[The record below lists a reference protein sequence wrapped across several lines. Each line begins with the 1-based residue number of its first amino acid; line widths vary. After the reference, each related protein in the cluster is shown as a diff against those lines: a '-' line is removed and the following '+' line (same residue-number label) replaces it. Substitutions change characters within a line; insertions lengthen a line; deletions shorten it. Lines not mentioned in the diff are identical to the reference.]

1 MKHTLISQ
9 PVALV
14 TGSSRGIGKAIALEL
29 AKQNYAVAV
38 TGTNHESLADVVA
51 EIELAGGTAKAFE
64 CDLAAYQLSPQML
77 VDDVVAHFGRL
88 DVLVNNAGL
97 AWADSFENIT
107 TDDYERIMGMNVR
120 VPLFLT
126 QAALPFLLASNEKA
140 IVNIS
145 SVVGHKAYANQTLY
159 AASKHAL
166 NGLMS
171 ALAKEYRTKGLIVHN
186 IAPGGVATE
195 MIKTARPDLDPASL
209 IAPEDV
215 ARTVSFLL
223 SLKGTAQIDE
233 IRIRRRDNIPFE

>member
-1 MKHTLISQ
+1 MAQALNNS
-9 PVALV
+9 PVALI
-14 TGSSRGIGKAIALEL
+14 TGSSRGIGKAIALHL
-29 AKQNYAVAV
+29 ANYGYRVAV
-38 TGTNHESLADVVA
+38 TGTNDELLADVVA
-51 EIELAGGTAKAFE
+51 EIEAQGGVAKAFA

-77 VDDVVAHFGRL
+77 VDDVIAHFGRL

-97 AWADSFENIT
+97 AWADSFGNLSL
-107 TDDYERIMGMNVR
+107 DDYERIMGLNVR

-126 QAALPFLLASNEKA
+126 QAALPYLLASDEKS

-195 MIKTARPDLDPASL
+195 MIKTARPDLDPATL
-209 IAPEDV
+209 IDPSDV
-215 ARTVSFLL
+215 ARTVAFLL

-233 IRIRRRDNIPFE
+233 VKIRRRDNTPFE

>member
-1 MKHTLISQ
+1 MSK
-9 PVALV
+9 PVALI

-29 AKQNYAVAV
+29 AKQDYYVAV
-38 TGTNHESLADVVA
+38 TGTNHEALAKVVS
-51 EIELAGGTAKAFE
+51 EIESIGGKAHAFAADLTLYPLA
-64 CDLAAYQLSPQML
+64 PQML
-77 VDDVVAHFGRL
+77 VDDVIAHFGRL

-97 AWADSFENIT
+97 AWADSFENLT
-107 TDDYERIMGMNVR
+107 PDDYDRIMGLNVR

-126 QAALPFLLASNEKA
+126 QAALPHLLASDEKT

-145 SVVGHKAYANQTLY
+145 SVVGHKAYVNQTLY

-166 NGLMS
+166 NGLIS

-186 IAPGGVATE
+186 VAPGGVATE
-195 MIKTARPDLDPASL
+195 MIKTARPDLDPTTL
-209 IAPEDV
+209 IAPEEV

-233 IRIRRRDNIPFE
+233 IRIRRRDNVPFE

>member
-1 MKHTLISQ
+1 MRSFI

-14 TGSSRGIGKAIALEL
+14 TGSSRGIGKAIALQL
-29 AKQNYAVAV
+29 AKDGYCVAV
-38 TGTNHESLADVVA
+38 TGTNEELLADVVDAIKSENGQA
-51 EIELAGGTAKAFE
+51 EAFA
-64 CDLAAYQLSPQML
+64 CDLASYQLSPQML
-77 VDDVVAHFGRL
+77 IDDVVGHLGRL

-97 AWADSFENIT
+97 AWADSFENIMPF
-107 TDDYERIMGMNVR
+107 DYERIMCLNLK

-126 QAALPFLLASNEKA
+126 QAALPYLFKSDEKA

-171 ALAKEYRTKGLIVHN
+171 ALAKEYRHKGLVVHN
-186 IAPGGVATE
+186 VSPGGVATE
-195 MIKTARPDLDPASL
+195 MIKTARPDLDPATL
-209 IAPEDV
+209 IDPADV

-233 IRIRRRDNIPFE
+233 IKIRRKDNVPFE

>member
-1 MKHTLISQ
+1 MSK
-9 PVALV
+9 PVALI

-29 AKQNYAVAV
+29 AKQNYQVAV
-38 TGTNHESLADVVA
+38 TGTNHEALAEVVA
-51 EIELAGGTAKAFE
+51 EIASIGGKAHAFAADLTLYPLA
-64 CDLAAYQLSPQML
+64 PQML
-77 VDDVVAHFGRL
+77 VDEVVEHFGRL
-88 DVLVNNAGL
+88 DVLVNNAGV
-97 AWADSFENIT
+97 AWADSFENLT
-107 TDDYERIMGMNVR
+107 PDDYDRIMGLNVR

-126 QAALPFLLASNEKA
+126 QAALPHLLASDEKA

-145 SVVGHKAYANQTLY
+145 SVVGYKAYANQTLY

-171 ALAKEYRTKGLIVHN
+171 ALAKEYRTKGLIVHH

-195 MIKTARPDLDPASL
+195 MIKTARPDLDPATL

-233 IRIRRRDNIPFE
+233 IRIRRRDNMPFE